1 MPTAACRQDE
11 LALAKYEAQKWKEK
25 FIAEKQ
31 RRRAIAKS
39 LLDLMAVHERRS
51 PTENSSARLSASS
64 VFSDFDH
71 IGTVLSPTLSSFD
84 FDDDDDDDDDE
95 SKSSS
100 GDSDGSSDV
109 VNANGNHDLPS
120 SPLYSYRSSIGSY
133 PSPSAVNAMQETDT
147 FNDSLIGRSSSVR
160 ASRVRPNR
168 SSTTGSLQES
178 VRSSAVRRDDT
189 SGVQTAPPQSLIYRM
204 MYSKSST
211 RDLWQARSHP
221 TKFSTIA
228 RSLMFSMHLRKER
241 VFENFFVAGLTIG
254 ATERAHA
261 AKNAAGFVGFW
272 KPRVLF
278 EYPHVRQQ

>member
-1 MPTAACRQDE
+1 
-11 LALAKYEAQKWKEK
+11 
-25 FIAEKQ
+25 
-31 RRRAIAKS
+31 
-39 LLDLMAVHERRS
+39 MAVHERRS

-64 VFSDFDH
+64 SVFSDFDH
-71 IGTVLSPTLSSFD
+71 IGTILSPTLSSFD

-100 GDSDGSSDV
+100 GDSDSGGDV
-109 VNANGNHDLPS
+109 VSTNANGGGSHDLPS
-120 SPLYSYRSSIGSY
+120 SPVYSYRSSIGSY
-133 PSPSAVNAMQETDT
+133 PSPSALNAMHESDV
-147 FNDSLIGRSSSVR
+147 FKEPMIGHSSSMR

-168 SSTTGSLQES
+168 SSTTGSLRES

-221 TKFSTIA
+221 AKFSTIA

-241 VFENFFVAGLTIG
+241 IFENFFVAGLTVG

-278 EYPHVRQQ
+278 EYPHVRQPYDASVCVYVCADYDD